1 VSLDNRGDLHFWTV
15 VYLFANNPLTMPFN
29 NRFLYVTNR
38 LSKTPLFLR
47 GFLSGPRLPTLGLPL
62 IAATIDTY
70 SLVTPVLQRNAANK
84 MDNVYGK
91 NVTKLLLSAEIRI

>member
-1 VSLDNRGDLHFWTV
+1 
-15 VYLFANNPLTMPFN
+15 MPFN

-47 GFLSGPRLPTLGLPL
+47 GFLSGPRLPKLGLPF
-62 IAATIDTY
+62 IAVTIDAY
-70 SLVTPVLQRNAANK
+70 SHVAPGLQHNAANK
-84 MDNVYGK
+84 MDVVYGK